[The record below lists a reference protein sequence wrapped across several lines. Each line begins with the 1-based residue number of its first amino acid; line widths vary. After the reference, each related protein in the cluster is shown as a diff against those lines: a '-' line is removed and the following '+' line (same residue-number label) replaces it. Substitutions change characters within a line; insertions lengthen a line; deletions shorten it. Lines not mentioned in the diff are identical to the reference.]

1 VVAFSSKVGNFSSS
15 SSIEN
20 NSIVKF

>member
-20 NSIVKF
+20 NNIVKF